1 MPPSPPSARGSA
13 TGGKFEAQV
22 QLGKYPILREIGR
35 GATSHVYLARD
46 PFADREVAIK
56 VFLFDQNADPQTE
69 RMMHKAFLAEAS
81 LAGKLNH
88 PHIVDILDAV
98 AEPDHSYLVM
108 EYVAGTALDAH
119 ADVSSLLPLDKVV
132 EIIFKCI
139 RALEYAFQHGVIH
152 RDIKPGNIL
161 LSAAGETKVS
171 DFGASFQQR
180 PGQETTQMTGVGSP
194 AYMSPEQ
201 VRMEPLTHQTDIY
214 SLGVTMYRL
223 LTGRLPYQA
232 STQAALTYA
241 ILNTQPARP
250 SMLRPELPEL
260 LDKIVMTSIGKDP
273 AQRYLSWLDFGKD
286 LSQAFA
292 TLRLVGDS
300 LSDSAKFN
308 ELRQMAFFEG
318 FGDVALWEVVRI
330 GAWKKI
336 KPGTVIIR
344 EGDHGDSFYLLI
356 AGEVSVTLS
365 GTQLNTI
372 KPGGCFGEILY
383 FTERIER
390 RTTTITSLSDIT
402 VIEIKAAALR
412 AATDACQVG
421 LNKAFM
427 RVLIERLMQAN
438 MQLAAR
444 G

>member
-1 MPPSPPSARGSA
+1 
-13 TGGKFEAQV
+13 
-22 QLGKYPILREIGR
+22 
-35 GATSHVYLARD
+35 
-46 PFADREVAIK
+46 
-56 VFLFDQNADPQTE
+56 
-69 RMMHKAFLAEAS
+69 
-81 LAGKLNH
+81 
-88 PHIVDILDAV
+88 
-98 AEPDHSYLVM
+98 M

-119 ADVSSLLPLDKVV
+119 ADVATLLPLDKVV

-139 RALEYAFQHGVIH
+139 RALEYAYQHGVIH
-152 RDIKPGNIL
+152 RDIKPANIL
-161 LSAAGETKVS
+161 LSGAGETKVS

-180 PGQETTQMTGVGSP
+180 LGQETTQISGIGSP

-201 VRMEPLTHQTDIY
+201 IRMEPLTHQTDIY

-232 STQAALTYA
+232 STQAALAYA
-241 ILNTQPARP
+241 ILNTPPVRP
-250 SMLRPELPEL
+250 SMLRPELPPL
-260 LDKIVMTSIGKDP
+260 LDKIVMSAIHKEPGG
-273 AQRYLSWLDFGKD
+273 RYRSWLDFGKE
-286 LSQAFA
+286 LSQAFS
-292 TLRLVGDS
+292 TLRLVGDA

-330 GAWKKI
+330 GAWKRI
-336 KPGTVIIR
+336 PDGTVIIR

-356 AGEVSVTLS
+356 VGEVSVTLS
-365 GTQLNTI
+365 GKNLNTV

-383 FTERIER
+383 FTEHAQR
-390 RTTTITSLSDIT
+390 RTTTITALGDTT
-402 VIEIKAAALR
+402 VIEIKAEALR
-412 AATDACQVG
+412 AATDACQVS

-438 MQLAAR
+438 VQLAAR

>member
-1 MPPSPPSARGSA
+1 MPSLQPSDRDREVLQIEP
-13 TGGKFEAQV
+13 QV

-56 VFLFDQNADPQTE
+56 VFMFDQNPDPQTE

-119 ADVSSLLPLDKVV
+119 ADVATLLPLDKVV

-152 RDIKPGNIL
+152 RDIKPANIL
-161 LSAAGETKVS
+161 LSVAGETKVS

-180 PGQETTQMTGVGSP
+180 LGHETTQLSGIGSP

-201 VRMEPLTHQTDIY
+201 MRLEPLTHQTDIY
-214 SLGVTMYRL
+214 SLGITMYRL

-241 ILNTQPARP
+241 ILNTPPMRPAL
-250 SMLRPELPEL
+250 LRPELPPL
-260 LDKIVMTSIGKDP
+260 LDQIVMNAIHKDP
-273 AQRYLSWLDFGKD
+273 AGRFRSWLDFGKE
-286 LSQAFA
+286 LSQAFT

-308 ELRQMAFFEG
+308 ELRQMTFFEG

-336 KPGTVIIR
+336 PPGTVIIR

-365 GTQLNTI
+365 GKNLNTV

-383 FTERIER
+383 FTEHIER
-390 RTTTITSLSDIT
+390 RTTTITAAGEAT
-402 VIEIKAAALR
+402 VIEIKAQALR
-412 AATDACQVG
+412 AATDACQVS

-438 MQLAAR
+438 MQLAER